1 MGAIRRVFLAEILS
15 NLVTNIL
22 KDSQEVTLAGEELR
36 KRVCIPHRRQLRIK
50 TRAARQVQLL
60 IVIVRHL
67 FLF

>member
-36 KRVCIPHRRQLRIK
+36 KRVCIPDCQQLRIK
-50 TRAARQVQLL
+50 TQAARQVQLL